1 MATWRMTATE
11 HPNKE
16 VLLER
21 LKELDERL
29 VELDRRKNAAAA
41 PENPDAQHEDW
52 GVIAPVT
59 TGEEGLSNIEV
70 MDMGRLLANATG
82 SILRHLGM
90 MAEAVTSHVQTLKGG
105 YGMVSGGIQAGARA
119 ALGGTKPPQKMS
131 AFSGWW

>member
-70 MDMGRLLANATG
+70 MDMGRLLANAP
-82 SILRHLGM
+82 
-90 MAEAVTSHVQTLKGG
+90 GG
-105 YGMVSGGIQAGARA
+105 SGGTRGRMPQGLSSVTGA
-119 ALGGTKPPQKMS
+119 
-131 AFSGWW
+131 